1 MKIISWNING
11 IRAILKKNFLESL
24 KTFNADIVCLQETK
38 ANKDI
43 VFSSLSSL
51 PKYQVRAN
59 TAEKKGYSGT
69 SLLSKVVPLTIKNGL
84 GIEEYDDEG
93 RLQCAEYENFYLINV
108 YVPNSGQKLERL
120 DYRKRWDVHF
130 LKYLKKLEK
139 KKPIIACGDF
149 NVAHKAIDLK
159 NDKANYNKSA
169 GYTQIEIDGMDNLIS
184 SGFVDSFRY
193 LHPNKISYTYWSYR
207 YNARARNIG
216 WRVDYILLS
225 KSLVGK
231 LKSATIYSNVTGSD
245 HCPVGLDISM

>member
-38 ANKDI
+38 ADKDT
-43 VFSSLSSL
+43 VFSSLSPL
-51 PKYQVRAN
+51 PKYQVHAN

-69 SLLSKVVPLTIKNGL
+69 ALLSKAVPLTIKNGL
-84 GIEEYDDEG
+84 GIEEYDAEG

-169 GYTQIEIDGMDNLIS
+169 GYMQVEIDGMDNLIS
-184 SGFVDSFRY
+184 SGLVDSFRY
-193 LHPNKISYTYWSYR
+193 LHPNKVSYTYWTYR
-207 YNARARNIG
+207 FRARARNIG

-245 HCPVGLDISM
+245 HCPVGLDITM